1 MVKTSFSDVG
11 SGGLISGWGAKVPTC
26 FMVKKPKQTNKKKMI
41 GTLMKWLFMPISF
54 VVVCCSTVAP
64 EIILHSLLYFI
75 LKVNLIEK

>member
-1 MVKTSFSDVG
+1 MLHGEKT
-11 SGGLISGWGAKVPTC
+11 K
-26 FMVKKPKQTNKKKMI
+26 TNKQQKMI

-64 EIILHSLLYFI
+64 EIILHSLLCFI